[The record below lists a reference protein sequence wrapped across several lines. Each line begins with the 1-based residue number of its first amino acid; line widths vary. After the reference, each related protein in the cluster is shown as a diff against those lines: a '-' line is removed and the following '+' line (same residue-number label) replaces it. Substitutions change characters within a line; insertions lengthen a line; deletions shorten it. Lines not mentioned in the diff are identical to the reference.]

1 MLHFSRRRCLAGLS
15 KLKFLSQCR
24 GSVYRYVIRLN
35 NPNNFSSE
43 RKFERASKMA
53 KKLYVGNLSYNTTD
67 ASLKDAFSGMG
78 EVESANV
85 ITDKMT
91 GRSRG
96 FGFVNMV
103 NDAEAEAA
111 IEKMNGADLEGRK
124 LTVNEA
130 KPLSE
135 RPPRRNFDNR
145 GGGSRY

>member
-1 MLHFSRRRCLAGLS
+1 
-15 KLKFLSQCR
+15 
-24 GSVYRYVIRLN
+24 
-35 NPNNFSSE
+35 
-43 RKFERASKMA
+43 MA

-67 ASLKDAFSGMG
+67 VSLKAAFSPMG
-78 EVESANV
+78 EVHSANV
-85 ITDKMT
+85 IVDKMT

-111 IEKMNGADLEGRK
+111 IEKMNGAEVEGRK

-135 RPPRRNFDNR
+135 RPPRRNFDNNR
-145 GGGSRY
+145 SGGSRY

>member
-1 MLHFSRRRCLAGLS
+1 
-15 KLKFLSQCR
+15 
-24 GSVYRYVIRLN
+24 
-35 NPNNFSSE
+35 
-43 RKFERASKMA
+43 MA

-67 ASLKDAFSGMG
+67 ASLKDAFSAMG
-78 EVESANV
+78 VVEAANV

-96 FGFVNMV
+96 FGFVTMT
-103 NDAEAEAA
+103 NDDEALAA
-111 IEKMNGADLEGRK
+111 IEKMNGAEVEGRK

-145 GGGSRY
+145 GPSRY

>member
-1 MLHFSRRRCLAGLS
+1 
-15 KLKFLSQCR
+15 
-24 GSVYRYVIRLN
+24 
-35 NPNNFSSE
+35 
-43 RKFERASKMA
+43 MA

-103 NDAEAEAA
+103 NDSEADAA

-135 RPPRRNFDNR
+135 RPPRRNFDNNR

>member
-1 MLHFSRRRCLAGLS
+1 
-15 KLKFLSQCR
+15 
-24 GSVYRYVIRLN
+24 
-35 NPNNFSSE
+35 
-43 RKFERASKMA
+43 MA

-67 ASLKDAFSGMG
+67 ASLKEAFSSLG

-85 ITDKMT
+85 ISDKMT

-96 FGFVNMV
+96 FGFVSMV
-103 NDAEAEAA
+103 NDAEADAA
-111 IEKMNGADLEGRK
+111 IEKMNGTELEGRK

-145 GGGSRY
+145 GGGRY

>member
-1 MLHFSRRRCLAGLS
+1 
-15 KLKFLSQCR
+15 
-24 GSVYRYVIRLN
+24 
-35 NPNNFSSE
+35 
-43 RKFERASKMA
+43 MA

-67 ASLKDAFSGMG
+67 ASLKAAFAALG

-111 IEKMNGADLEGRK
+111 IAKMNGADLEGRK

-145 GGGSRY
+145 GGAPRY

>member
-1 MLHFSRRRCLAGLS
+1 
-15 KLKFLSQCR
+15 
-24 GSVYRYVIRLN
+24 
-35 NPNNFSSE
+35 
-43 RKFERASKMA
+43 MA

-67 ASLKDAFSGMG
+67 ASLKAAFSAMG
-78 EVESANV
+78 EVESASV
-85 ITDKMT
+85 ISDKMT

-103 NDAEAEAA
+103 NDAEADAA
-111 IEKMNGADLEGRK
+111 VEKMNGAELEGRK

-145 GGGSRY
+145 GWGNKY

>member
-1 MLHFSRRRCLAGLS
+1 
-15 KLKFLSQCR
+15 
-24 GSVYRYVIRLN
+24 
-35 NPNNFSSE
+35 
-43 RKFERASKMA
+43 MA

-67 ASLKDAFSGMG
+67 ASLKEAFASLG

-96 FGFVNMV
+96 FGFVSMV

-130 KPLSE
+130 KPLAE
-135 RPPRRNFDNR
+135 RPPRRNFDSR
-145 GGGSRY
+145 GPARY

>member
-1 MLHFSRRRCLAGLS
+1 
-15 KLKFLSQCR
+15 
-24 GSVYRYVIRLN
+24 
-35 NPNNFSSE
+35 
-43 RKFERASKMA
+43 MA

-67 ASLKDAFSGMG
+67 ASLKDAFSPLG

-96 FGFVNMV
+96 FGFVSMV
-103 NDAEAEAA
+103 NDAEADAA
-111 IEKMNGADLEGRK
+111 VEKMNGADLEGRK

-135 RPPRRNFDNR
+135 RPPRRNFDSNR
-145 GGGSRY
+145 GGASRY

>member
-1 MLHFSRRRCLAGLS
+1 
-15 KLKFLSQCR
+15 
-24 GSVYRYVIRLN
+24 
-35 NPNNFSSE
+35 
-43 RKFERASKMA
+43 MA

-67 ASLKDAFSGMG
+67 ASLKAAFADLG

-85 ITDKMT
+85 ISDKMT

-96 FGFVNMV
+96 FGFVSMV
-103 NDAEAEAA
+103 NDAEALAA

-135 RPPRRNFDNR
+135 RPPRRNFDSNR
-145 GGGSRY
+145 SGGSRY

>member
-1 MLHFSRRRCLAGLS
+1 
-15 KLKFLSQCR
+15 
-24 GSVYRYVIRLN
+24 
-35 NPNNFSSE
+35 
-43 RKFERASKMA
+43 MA

-67 ASLKDAFSGMG
+67 ASLKAAFAGLG

-85 ITDKMT
+85 ISDKMT

-103 NDAEAEAA
+103 NDAEALAA
-111 IEKMNGADLEGRK
+111 IEKMNGADVEGRK

-135 RPPRRNFDNR
+135 RPPRRNFDNNR
-145 GGGSRY
+145 SGGSRY

>member
-1 MLHFSRRRCLAGLS
+1 
-15 KLKFLSQCR
+15 
-24 GSVYRYVIRLN
+24 
-35 NPNNFSSE
+35 
-43 RKFERASKMA
+43 MA

-67 ASLKDAFSGMG
+67 ASLKDAFAPLGA
-78 EVESANV
+78 VESANV
-85 ITDKMT
+85 IVDKMT

-96 FGFVNMV
+96 FGFVTMT
-103 NDAEAEAA
+103 NDDEALAA
-111 IEKMNGADLEGRK
+111 IEKMNGAEVEGRK

>member
-1 MLHFSRRRCLAGLS
+1 
-15 KLKFLSQCR
+15 
-24 GSVYRYVIRLN
+24 
-35 NPNNFSSE
+35 
-43 RKFERASKMA
+43 MA

-67 ASLKDAFSGMG
+67 ASLKAAFAPLG
-78 EVESANV
+78 EVESASV

-111 IEKMNGADLEGRK
+111 IEKMNGADVEGRK

-130 KPLSE
+130 KPLAD
-135 RPPRRNFDNR
+135 RPPRRNFDSNR
-145 GGGSRY
+145 SGGSRY